1 MREIPCYLCSFVL
14 HSGRFDDATFW
25 ERFPVNR
32 LIVKNA
38 QGLEVYL
45 AIFKV
50 GDNAVYPSHG
60 VGVVRGVQ
68 VKDVGG
74 KKKYFYILQLIENG
88 STILIPTDKV
98 KDVGLRAIIAK
109 KDVPKIYKIL
119 KSKEMVA
126 DNQTWNRRYRE
137 YMEKIKTGSIY
148 EIAEVLRD
156 LYRLKTDKDL
166 SFGERKMLDT
176 AKSLLIKELSL
187 AQSIREDA
195 VESELKNIFEITAT
209 A

>member
-1 MREIPCYLCSFVL
+1 M
-14 HSGRFDDATFW
+14 
-25 ERFPVNR
+25 
-32 LIVKNA
+32 
-38 QGLEVYL
+38 
-45 AIFKV
+45 AIFKI

-68 VKDVGG
+68 EKDIGG
-74 KKKYFYILQLIENG
+74 RKKYFYVLQLLENG

-109 KDVPKIYKIL
+109 KDVSKIYKIL
-119 KSKEMVA
+119 KTKEIQL

-137 YMEKIKTGSIY
+137 YMEKIKTGSVY

-156 LYRLKTDKDL
+156 LYRLKSDKDL

-187 AQSIREDA
+187 AQQIREDV
-195 VESELKNIFEITAT
+195 VEGELKAIFEIAN
-209 A
+209 

>member
-1 MREIPCYLCSFVL
+1 MAV
-14 HSGRFDDATFW
+14 
-25 ERFPVNR
+25 
-32 LIVKNA
+32 
-38 QGLEVYL
+38 
-45 AIFKV
+45 FKV

-68 VKDVGG
+68 EKDVGG
-74 KKKYFYILQLIENG
+74 KKKYFYILQLLENG

-98 KDVGLRAIIAK
+98 KDVGLRSIIAQ
-109 KDVPKIYKIL
+109 KDVPKIYGIL
-119 KSKEMVA
+119 KTKEVSV
-126 DNQTWNRRYRE
+126 DSQTWNRRYRE

-176 AKSLLIKELSL
+176 AKSLLVKELSL
-187 AQSIREDA
+187 AQQTREE
-195 VESELKNIFEITAT
+195 VIEVQIKEIFEVLN
-209 A
+209 

>member
-1 MREIPCYLCSFVL
+1 MEVL
-14 HSGRFDDATFW
+14 
-25 ERFPVNR
+25 
-32 LIVKNA
+32 
-38 QGLEVYL
+38 L

-68 VKDVGG
+68 EKSIGG
-74 KKKYFYILQLIENG
+74 RKKYFYILQLIENG

-98 KDVGLRAIIAK
+98 KDVGLRSIIAK
-109 KDVPKIYKIL
+109 KDVPKIYRIL
-119 KSKEMVA
+119 KTKELAV

-137 YMEKIKTGSIY
+137 YMEKIKTGSVY
-148 EIAEVLRD
+148 EIAEVMRD
-156 LYRLKTDKDL
+156 LYRLKHEKDL

-187 AQSIREDA
+187 AQQIREDV
-195 VESELKNIFEITAT
+195 VETEIKEIFGDMHA
-209 A
+209 AAMA

>member
-1 MREIPCYLCSFVL
+1 M
-14 HSGRFDDATFW
+14 
-25 ERFPVNR
+25 
-32 LIVKNA
+32 
-38 QGLEVYL
+38 
-45 AIFKV
+45 FKV

-68 VKDVGG
+68 EKDVAGR
-74 KKKYFYILQLIENG
+74 KKYFYILQLLENG

-98 KDVGLRAIIAK
+98 KDVGLRSIITK

-119 KSKEMVA
+119 RAEETATDS
-126 DNQTWNRRYRE
+126 QTWNRRYRE

-176 AKSLLIKELSL
+176 AKSLLVKELSL
-187 AQSIREDA
+187 AQKIKEETIED
-195 VESELKNIFEITAT
+195 EIKEIFENTLEAVN
-209 A
+209 

>member
-1 MREIPCYLCSFVL
+1 M
-14 HSGRFDDATFW
+14 
-25 ERFPVNR
+25 
-32 LIVKNA
+32 
-38 QGLEVYL
+38 

-68 VKDVGG
+68 VKEVGG
-74 KKKYFYILQLIENG
+74 NKKYFYILQLHHNG

-98 KDVGLRAIIAK
+98 KDVGLRSIISEK
-109 KDVPKIYKIL
+109 EVPKIYKIL
-119 KSKEMVA
+119 KAKEEA
-126 DNQTWNRRYRE
+126 TDAQTWNRRYRE
-137 YMEKIKTGSIY
+137 YMEKIKTGSIF

-156 LYRLKTDKDL
+156 LYRLKFDKDL

-187 AQSIREDA
+187 AQKIKEED
-195 VESELKNIFEITAT
+195 VEEELKELFESRIAVD
-209 A
+209 AD

>member
-1 MREIPCYLCSFVL
+1 MARATSQRRLCCRPSTGPAIKCASVRQIKQD
-14 HSGRFDDATFW
+14 GG
-25 ERFPVNR
+25 P
-32 LIVKNA
+32 I
-38 QGLEVYL
+38 L

-68 VKDVGG
+68 EKQIGG
-74 KKKYFYILQLIENG
+74 KKKYFYILQLLENG
-88 STILIPTDKV
+88 STILIPTNKV
-98 KDVGLRAIIAK
+98 KDVGLRSIIAK
-109 KDVPKIYKIL
+109 KDVPKIYSIL
-119 KSKEMVA
+119 KTREITV

-137 YMEKIKTGSIY
+137 YMEKIKTGSVY
-148 EIAEVLRD
+148 EIAEVMRD

-187 AQSIREDA
+187 AQQIKEETVENEIRE
-195 VESELKNIFEITAT
+195 IFDIHA
-209 A
+209 

>member
-1 MREIPCYLCSFVL
+1 
-14 HSGRFDDATFW
+14 
-25 ERFPVNR
+25 
-32 LIVKNA
+32 LIVRIGFPAAFTKG
-38 QGLEVYL
+38 QPPGPYEFSWRRFFL

-60 VGVVRGVQ
+60 VGVVRGIQ
-68 VKDVGG
+68 EKDIGG
-74 KKKYFYILQLIENG
+74 KKKYFYILQLLENG

-98 KDVGLRAIIAK
+98 KDVGLRSIIDK
-109 KDVPKIYKIL
+109 KDVAKIYKIL
-119 KSKEMVA
+119 KTKEVVV

-137 YMEKIKTGSIY
+137 YMEKIKTGSVY

-187 AQSIREDA
+187 AQKIQED
-195 VESELKNIFEITAT
+195 VIENELKQIFEYTN
-209 A
+209 

>member
-1 MREIPCYLCSFVL
+1 M
-14 HSGRFDDATFW
+14 
-25 ERFPVNR
+25 
-32 LIVKNA
+32 
-38 QGLEVYL
+38 

-68 VKDVGG
+68 EKDVAGR
-74 KKKYFYILQLIENG
+74 KKYFYILQLLENG

-98 KDVGLRAIIAK
+98 KDVGLRSIITK

-119 KSKEMVA
+119 RAEETATDS
-126 DNQTWNRRYRE
+126 QTWNRRYRE

-176 AKSLLIKELSL
+176 AKSLLVKELSL
-187 AQSIREDA
+187 AQKIKEETIED
-195 VESELKNIFEITAT
+195 EIKEIFENTLEAVN
-209 A
+209 

>member
-1 MREIPCYLCSFVL
+1 MAV
-14 HSGRFDDATFW
+14 
-25 ERFPVNR
+25 
-32 LIVKNA
+32 
-38 QGLEVYL
+38 
-45 AIFKV
+45 FKV

-68 VKDVGG
+68 EKDVGG
-74 KKKYFYILQLIENG
+74 KKKYFYILQLLENG

-98 KDVGLRAIIAK
+98 KDVGLRSIIAQ
-109 KDVPKIYKIL
+109 KDVPKIYGIVKT
-119 KSKEMVA
+119 KEVSV
-126 DNQTWNRRYRE
+126 DSQTWNRRYRE

-176 AKSLLIKELSL
+176 AKSLLVKELSL
-187 AQSIREDA
+187 AQQTREE
-195 VESELKNIFEITAT
+195 VIEVQIKEIFEVLN
-209 A
+209 